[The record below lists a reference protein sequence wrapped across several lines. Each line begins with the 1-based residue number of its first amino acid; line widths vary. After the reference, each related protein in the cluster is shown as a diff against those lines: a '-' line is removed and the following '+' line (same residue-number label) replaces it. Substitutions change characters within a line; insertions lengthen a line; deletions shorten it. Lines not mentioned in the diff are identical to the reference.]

1 MTFRHRAGVSPYTS
15 SFDLAETCVFAK
27 QLPEPIHCGL
37 LSQAPLLPKLRGQ
50 FAEFLNNPSP
60 DGLRILSSSTCV
72 GLRYGRLT
80 NTYTFSRLIT
90 SYFLTKF
97 QSLTTGSTIARLTSL
112 LSVSILNSFGGYGI
126 STVCASD
133 TPSGLSLASG
143 LPRADEPAPRNLR
156 LSAIAILTQF
166 SLLIPAFSL
175 LYSPHLL
182 SLMLHSVHNAPLPRI
197 HLVCSLS
204 FGCMLSPVKF
214 SAQLHSTSEL
224 LRTL

>member
-1 MTFRHRAGVSPYTS
+1 MLPST
-15 SFDLAETCVFAK
+15 
-27 QLPEPIHCGL
+27 QLC
-37 LSQAPLLPKLRGQ
+37 PLQPGQ
-50 FAEFLNNPSP
+50 PSP
-60 DGLRILSSSTCV
+60 GVT
-72 GLRYGRLT
+72 
-80 NTYTFSRLIT
+80 
-90 SYFLTKF
+90 
-97 QSLTTGSTIARLTSL
+97 L
-112 LSVSILNSFGGYGI
+112 LKRPCALLFGGYGI

-197 HLVCSLS
+197 LLVCSLS